1 MKGRMIETRI
11 KRSAILICAG
21 LMVQLF
27 TLLKVHPLSFVAFIG
42 LGCPLTAAGIL
53 LYLASL
59 VSSEALRV
67 EPEIGM
73 GQTATSVAKARG
85 AQVGDNKTAG

>member
-11 KRSAILICAG
+11 KRAGILICAG
-21 LMVQLF
+21 LVVQLF
-27 TLLKVHPLSFVAFIG
+27 TLLKVHPLSFVVFIG

-59 VSSEALRV
+59 VSSEALPA
-67 EPEIGM
+67 ELEIGM
-73 GQTATSVAKARG
+73 GQTTAAEKART
-85 AQVGDNKTAG
+85 AQVGENETAG

>member
-11 KRSAILICAG
+11 KRAAILICAG
-21 LMVQLF
+21 LVVQLF

-59 VSSEALRV
+59 VSSEAL
-67 EPEIGM
+67 PAKIEIGM
-73 GQTATSVAKARG
+73 GQTTAAGKARS
-85 AQVGDNKTAG
+85 AQVGENETAG

>member
-11 KRSAILICAG
+11 KRAAILICAG
-21 LMVQLF
+21 LVVQLF
-27 TLLKVHPLSFVAFIG
+27 TLLRIHPLSFVVFIG

-59 VSSEALRV
+59 VSSESIPA
-67 EPEIGM
+67 EPGIDIGKI
-73 GQTATSVAKARG
+73 A
-85 AQVGDNKTAG
+85 TAGGENA